1 MGALSL
7 NAQELVSSW
16 WHYVVSLN
24 RARERER
31 AEFKDSC
38 LIAADIAVR
47 ASAKNPL
54 GWSQLFKVAAPSIPD
69 RSFATRENIGII
81 PELIDA
87 AGGCVCPPRRSK
99 GELICRRIPWP

>member
-7 NAQELVSSW
+7 SAGAGEQLV
-16 WHYVVSLN
+16 VLRCLVEPGRL
-24 RARERER
+24 ERKR

-38 LIAADIAVR
+38 LIASDMAIR

-54 GWSQLFKVAAPSIPD
+54 GWGQFLKVAAPSIPD

-87 AGGCVCPPRRSK
+87 AGGCVCPPN
-99 GELICRRIPWP
+99 

>member
-7 NAQELVSSW
+7 SAGAGEQLVALRCLVEPGRGNANAPS
-16 WHYVVSLN
+16 
-24 RARERER
+24 
-31 AEFKDSC
+31 FKDSC

-54 GWSQLFKVAAPSIPD
+54 GWGQLFKVAAPSIPD

-87 AGGCVCPPRRSK
+87 AGGCVCPPN
-99 GELICRRIPWP
+99 